1 MSTRIATDLT
11 SDNPASS
18 PRRAFWFAAFIAI
31 VTFAVYFP
39 VLKHWFVFWDDDF
52 FILRNPDINT
62 PTLTSL
68 SKFWAHPLQGYCQFL
83 VPMNYTVWWLLAHVA
98 RISTVAPGN
107 AVLIGPAFHAL
118 NLGFHLTASV
128 AAFLILRKLTRRDIP
143 AAIGA
148 LLFALHPLQAEPV
161 SWAANMYTSLSG
173 CLALL
178 AMLTYLSFADD
189 ARRTRW
195 VRYALGTLLFTTAL
209 LSKPSVSFLPVAIV
223 LIEITLRGRRLR
235 DCKPLSLWLAIGFI
249 DGLLTHHIQ
258 TGIHAYLPP
267 VWQRFFIAG
276 DSLTFYFA
284 KTLLPVGLVPD
295 YGRTPQMVLHTS
307 FVWLAWIVPTLLGL
321 LCFARRRASPWLL
334 CGFGLFVLGVLPML
348 GFLPFDFQAFST
360 VADRYAYLSLFGVA
374 LIAAYASIAIGKL
387 QITQQTRVA
396 IAGGTLALLA
406 LFGILSRAQTD
417 RWQDT
422 GTLFH
427 YTLAIRPT
435 SQVAHLQLGYVL
447 LNRGG
452 KAELEE
458 ALDHYLAVIDDRPKD
473 QYLLANIGL
482 VLRRLNRPAEAAA
495 YFSEAWKLAPADP
508 NLEGALAHSQQAA
521 GDTASAAAHFKSL
534 SARFPNGS
542 SAQAAIDPR

>member
-1 MSTRIATDLT
+1 MPTPRDNDLT
-11 SDNPASS
+11 SDNPPSS
-18 PRRAFWFAAFIAI
+18 SRWAFWLASLVAI
-31 VTFAVYFP
+31 ITFAVYFP

-52 FILRNPDINT
+52 FILRNADINN
-62 PTLTSL
+62 PTLSSL
-68 SKFWAHPLQGYCQFL
+68 AKFWAHPLQGYCQFL
-83 VPMNYTVWWLLAHVA
+83 VPMNYTTWWLLAHVA
-98 RISTVAPGN
+98 RIPTIVPGN
-107 AVLIGPAFHAL
+107 VVLIGPAFHAL
-118 NLGFHLTASV
+118 NLGFHLISSV
-128 AAFLILRKLTRRDIP
+128 AAFLILRKLTRSDIP

-195 VRYALGTLLFTTAL
+195 IRYALGTLLFTTAL
-209 LSKPSVSFLPVAIV
+209 LSKPSVSFLPIAIA
-223 LIEITLRGRRLR
+223 LIEVMLRGRRLR
-235 DCKPLSLWLAIGFI
+235 DCKALALWLAIGFI

-258 TGIHAYLPP
+258 TGIQAYVPP

-276 DSLTFYFA
+276 DSLTFYLA
-284 KTLLPVGLVPD
+284 KTLLPFGLIPD
-295 YGRTPQMVLHTS
+295 YGRSPQFVLRTS
-307 FVWLAWIVPTLLGL
+307 FVWIAWIVPTLVGV
-321 LCFARRRASPWLL
+321 LCFTRRRSAPWLL

-360 VADRYAYLSLFGVA
+360 VADRYMYLSLFGVA
-374 LIAAYASIAIGKL
+374 LIAAYGCVAIGKL
-387 QITQQTRVA
+387 QLTQKTRLA
-396 IAGGTLALLA
+396 IAVTTLALLTFSGFLA
-406 LFGILSRAQTD
+406 RAQTNT
-417 RWQDT
+417 WQDT

-427 YTLAIRPT
+427 HTLAINPK

-452 KAELEE
+452 QAELEE
-458 ALDHYLAVIDDRPKD
+458 ALDHYSAVLDDRPTD
-473 QYLLANIGL
+473 PFLLGNIGL

-495 YFSEAWKLAPADP
+495 YFNEAWKLDP
-508 NLEGALAHSQQAA
+508 TSANLESALAQCQQAA

-534 SARFPNGS
+534 SARFPHAG